1 MTRPRTLFR
10 LKLIFQKMS
19 TNNYFHGFV
28 ILYNVSANCLVQL
41 QRETEGYQAWSVV
54 RGVLW

>member
-10 LKLIFQKMS
+10 LKLIFQQIS
-19 TNNYFHGFV
+19 NNNYFHGFV

-54 RGVLW
+54 T